1 VIFFLIGQNVVKAV
15 RNSFCIFEC
24 IKDVAMDIQTSKIEI
39 AKMILDLED
48 SKLIEKIR
56 KILIKEKKDFYNEFT
71 EDQKLEIQYGI
82 EQLDR
87 GEKVPWEEVYKR
99 IS

>member
-1 VIFFLIGQNVVKAV
+1 
-15 RNSFCIFEC
+15 
-24 IKDVAMDIQTSKIEI
+24 MDIQTSKIEL

-48 SKLIEKIR
+48 SKLIEKVR
-56 KILIKEKKDFYNEFT
+56 RLITKEKKDFYDELS
-71 EDQKLEIQYGI
+71 EDEKLEVRYGI

-87 GEKVPWEEVYKR
+87 GEKVSWEEVYKR

>member
-1 VIFFLIGQNVVKAV
+1 
-15 RNSFCIFEC
+15 
-24 IKDVAMDIQTSKIEI
+24 MDIQASKIEI

-48 SKLIEKIR
+48 SILIEKVR
-56 KILIKEKKDFYNEFT
+56 KLLIKEKKDFYDEFT

-87 GEKVPWEEVYKR
+87 GEKVSWEEVYKR

>member
-1 VIFFLIGQNVVKAV
+1 
-15 RNSFCIFEC
+15 
-24 IKDVAMDIQTSKIEI
+24 MDIQASKIEL

-48 SKLIEKIR
+48 SKLIEKLR
-56 KILIKEKKDFYNEFT
+56 KLVIKDKKDFYDEFT

-87 GEKVPWEEVYKR
+87 GER
-99 IS
+99 ISWEDLKKKLL

>member
-1 VIFFLIGQNVVKAV
+1 
-15 RNSFCIFEC
+15 
-24 IKDVAMDIQTSKIEI
+24 MDIQASKIEL

-48 SKLIEKIR
+48 SKLIEKLR
-56 KILIKEKKDFYNEFT
+56 KLVIKEKKDFYDDFT

-87 GEKVPWEEVYKR
+87 GEKVSWEDFKLR
-99 IS
+99 RRNR

>member
-1 VIFFLIGQNVVKAV
+1 
-15 RNSFCIFEC
+15 
-24 IKDVAMDIQTSKIEI
+24 MDFQTSKIEL

-48 SKLIEKIR
+48 SKLIEKLR
-56 KILIKEKKDFYNEFT
+56 KLVIKEKKDFYDDFT

-87 GEKVPWEEVYKR
+87 GER
-99 IS
+99 ISWEDFKLRRRNR

>member
-1 VIFFLIGQNVVKAV
+1 
-15 RNSFCIFEC
+15 
-24 IKDVAMDIQTSKIEI
+24 MDIQASKIELV
-39 AKMILDLED
+39 KMILDLED
-48 SKLIEKIR
+48 SKLIEKVR
-56 KILIKEKKDFYNEFT
+56 KLLTTEKKDFYDEFT

-87 GEKVPWEEVYKR
+87 GDKVSWEEVYKR

>member
-1 VIFFLIGQNVVKAV
+1 
-15 RNSFCIFEC
+15 
-24 IKDVAMDIQTSKIEI
+24 MDIQASKIEL

-48 SKLIEKIR
+48 SKLIEKLR
-56 KILIKEKKDFYNEFT
+56 KLVIKEKKDFYDEFT

-87 GEKVPWEEVYKR
+87 GEKVSWEDFKLR
-99 IS
+99 RRNR

>member
-1 VIFFLIGQNVVKAV
+1 
-15 RNSFCIFEC
+15 
-24 IKDVAMDIQTSKIEI
+24 MDIQASKIEL

-48 SKLIEKIR
+48 SKLIEKVR
-56 KILIKEKKDFYNEFT
+56 KLLTKEKKDFYDEFT

-87 GEKVPWEEVYKR
+87 GER
-99 IS
+99 ISWEDLKKRLP

>member
-1 VIFFLIGQNVVKAV
+1 
-15 RNSFCIFEC
+15 
-24 IKDVAMDIQTSKIEI
+24 MDIQASKIEL

-48 SKLIEKIR
+48 SKLIEKVR
-56 KILIKEKKDFYNEFT
+56 RLITKEKKDFYDELS
-71 EDQKLEIQYGI
+71 EDEKLEVRYGI

-87 GEKVPWEEVYKR
+87 GEKVSWEEVYKR